1 MSAFKLGDGV
11 AHSYPLDADRLRAF
25 QLDLDHYGAVHE
37 TRADVNPS
45 GSKWTSNVASV
56 VYEPDGSTE
65 ITWTDGLRVH
75 ATTTTRGPFARRT
88 QLAVTA

>member
-1 MSAFKLGDGV
+1 VSAFKLGDGV
-11 AHSYPLDADRLRAF
+11 AHSYPLDVDRLRAF
-25 QLDLDHYGAVHE
+25 ELPVDHYGAVHE
-37 TRADVNPS
+37 TCPD
-45 GSKWTSNVASV
+45 GEVASV

-88 QLAVTA
+88 RLAVTA